1 MTDKKL
7 TVKICKECGEAPVV
21 TKGKGVFP
29 TTVICEECDRK
40 ASSGI
45 AYERA
50 IQLWNQ
56 MNKERD

>member
-1 MTDKKL
+1 MTQKK
-7 TVKICKECGEAPVV
+7 VKDCRECGESPTI
-21 TKGKGVFP
+21 TKGKGRFP
-29 TTVICEECDRK
+29 TTVICKECDRK

-56 MNKERD
+56 MNKERN

>member
-1 MTDKKL
+1 MTNEKL
-7 TVKICKECGEAPVV
+7 TIKICKECGKAPVV
-21 TKGKGVFP
+21 TKGEGKFP
-29 TTVICEECDRK
+29 TTVICAECDRK

-56 MNKERD
+56 MNKEQD

>member
-1 MTDKKL
+1 MSDKKL
-7 TVKICKECGEAPVV
+7 TIKACKECREAPLV
-21 TKGKGVFP
+21 TKGEGKFP

-56 MNKERD
+56 MNKEQD

>member
-1 MTDKKL
+1 MINEKL
-7 TVKICKECGEAPVV
+7 TIKICKECGKAPEI
-21 TKGKGVFP
+21 TKGEGKFP

-56 MNKERD
+56 MNKEQA